1 MKLRKIGHNFRKW
14 SVSKI
19 DVTKKTKKNF
29 DKNVILDYLLF
40 LIDFENKIA
49 ILSEENLE

>member
-1 MKLRKIGHNFRKW
+1 MGIILGNEVFQKLMLP
-14 SVSKI
+14 
-19 DVTKKTKKNF
+19 KKQKKNF

-49 ILSEENLE
+49 ILGEENLE